1 MSTVAA
7 KTRGNMSR
15 PYLGDFEHLVLL
27 AVMRLADAGY
37 GLAIR
42 DEIVQR
48 TARDVSTGAVYTTL
62 DRLERKG
69 FVRSTIEQG
78 TLARDNRVRRRYEI
92 TPAGR
97 ATVSAA
103 QRDIRAMSRG
113 LRFREEN

>member
-1 MSTVAA
+1 
-7 KTRGNMSR
+7 MSR

-69 FVRSTIEQG
+69 LVRSTIEQG
-78 TLARDNRVRRRYEI
+78 TLARDNRIRRRYEI

-97 ATVSAA
+97 ETVSTA

-113 LRFREEN
+113 LSLRGEF

>member
-1 MSTVAA
+1 MSTVA
-7 KTRGNMSR
+7 RNDLGRMS

-48 TARDVSTGAVYTTL
+48 TTRDISTGAVYTTL

-69 FVRSTIEQG
+69 LVRSTVEQG
-78 TLARDNRVRRRYEI
+78 TLARDNRIRRRYEI

-97 ATVSAA
+97 EAVSAA
-103 QRDIRAMSRG
+103 QRDVRAMSRG
-113 LRFREEN
+113 LNLREEH

>member
-1 MSTVAA
+1 MLAI
-7 KTRGNMSR
+7 MSR

-42 DEIVQR
+42 DEIVQH

-69 FVRSTIEQG
+69 FVRSTVEQG
-78 TLARDNRVRRRYEI
+78 TLARDNRIRRRYEI

-97 ATVSAA
+97 ETVGAA

-113 LRFREEN
+113 LTIREEF

>member
-1 MSTVAA
+1 MSIVARNA
-7 KTRGNMSR
+7 LAIMSR

-69 FVRSTIEQG
+69 FVRSTVEQG
-78 TLARDNRVRRRYEI
+78 TLARDNRIRRRYEI

-97 ATVSAA
+97 GTVGAA

-113 LRFREEN
+113 LTFQENH